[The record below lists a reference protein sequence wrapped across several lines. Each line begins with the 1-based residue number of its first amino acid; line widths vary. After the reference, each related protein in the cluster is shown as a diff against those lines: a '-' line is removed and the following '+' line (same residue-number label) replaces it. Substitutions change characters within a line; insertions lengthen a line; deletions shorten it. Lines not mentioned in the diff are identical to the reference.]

1 MVLITFPKF
10 SGVHE
15 PESSGDE
22 LLMRASCPQFCGTV
36 RNIQSDL
43 LTRGSS
49 DRTGKVHVED
59 ARMVMKRKQPHD
71 TDRQTRS
78 RG

>member
-1 MVLITFPKF
+1 
-10 SGVHE
+10 
-15 PESSGDE
+15 
-22 LLMRASCPQFCGTV
+22 MRASCPQFWGTV